1 MIQNKEGEMEK
12 EISKALIDFYHKIL
26 QPELAGIKDTLQE
39 HEEKFIEL
47 LGHFDGVH
55 KRLDNLEAEY
65 HSINGGLGR
74 LEKRH
79 DSLEKKADGLEKK
92 ADGLEK
98 KLDGVAADLTA
109 HRHDTEAHRKG
120 WRVREEEGGE

>member
-1 MIQNKEGEMEK
+1 MET

-26 QPELAGIKDTLQE
+26 QPELAGIKDKLHE
-39 HEEKFIEL
+39 HDEKFIEM

-55 KRLDNLEAEY
+55 KRLDSLEAEY

-79 DSLEKKADGLEKK
+79 DSLEKKVDGLGMKFDGLEKK
-92 ADGLEK
+92 VDGVER
-98 KLDGVAADLTA
+98 KLDGVASDLAA
-109 HRHDTEAHRKG
+109 HRRDTEAHRKG
-120 WRVREEEGGE
+120 WRVREEENGE

>member
-1 MIQNKEGEMEK
+1 MET

-26 QPELAGIKDTLQE
+26 QPELAGIKVKLQE
-39 HEEKFIEL
+39 NDEKFIEML
-47 LGHFDGVH
+47 SHFDGVH

-74 LEKRH
+74 LEKRQ
-79 DSLEKKADGLEKK
+79 DRLENKFDVLEKKVDGLDKK
-92 ADGLEK
+92 VDGI
-98 KLDGVAADLTA
+98 AADLSA